1 MNETTKNTT
10 KPETTKPETDA
21 ATTPATTPEIKL
33 PVSENVISALD
44 RLAQQGALA
53 QSMNEQFKKAFIIAE
68 CVQQLRDLLTPAVM
82 KSLMKLQNTTLGFQT
97 DNPQGYKEEIVRDC
111 IIEGIMNGVMPV
123 GNQLNILCSRC
134 YITKNGMK
142 HKLKKIPGLYRNITP
157 GLPKAS
163 SDGSGAVVVMSVDW
177 TYQGKHQK
185 KDLALAIRVNR
196 GMGTD
201 AIIGKATRK
210 ASAWLYEEVTGNSV
224 DDGDAS
230 DTAPFIEAHVVSPLE
245 ADHADSNPATPEA
258 EKQPSPTPAQNLV
271 EGELDM

>member
-1 MNETTKNTT
+1 MNENTTT
-10 KPETTKPETDA
+10 KP
-21 ATTPATTPEIKL
+21 ATTTETKAAPVNAPAPVPEMKL
-33 PVSENVISALD
+33 AVSENVISALD

-68 CVQQLRDLLTPAVM
+68 CVQQLRDLLTPDVM

-97 DNPQGYKEEIVRDC
+97 DNPQGYKEDIVRDC

-142 HKLKKIPGLYRNITP
+142 HKLKMIPGLYRNITP

-163 SDGSGAVVVMSVDW
+163 SDGSGAVVVMSIDW
-177 TYQGKHQK
+177 TYQGKQQK

-201 AIIGKATRK
+201 AILGKAMRK
-210 ASAWLYEEVTGNSV
+210 ASAWLYEEVTGNAV

-230 DTAPFIEAHVVSPLE
+230 DTAPFIEAQVMSPLE
-245 ADHADSNPATPEA
+245 KEPEP
-258 EKQPSPTPAQNLV
+258 ETDQPKKAASAPKPEQVDGQLP
-271 EGELDM
+271 M